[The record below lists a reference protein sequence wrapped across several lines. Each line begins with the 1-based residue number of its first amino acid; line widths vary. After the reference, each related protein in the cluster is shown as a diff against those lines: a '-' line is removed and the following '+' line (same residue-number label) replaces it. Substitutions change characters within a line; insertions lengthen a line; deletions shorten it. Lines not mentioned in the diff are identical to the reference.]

1 MEKYLYEEL
10 PEVLFQEE
18 MLLRSI
24 RQEFT
29 TIVHDMKS
37 AGHFDS
43 LETVE
48 GYGLSDAVKKLIT
61 EHALAVEATDADI
74 SGLKTAL
81 TLMPYHTGPLDTL
94 EDMIAIAIVC
104 VNTFS
109 FILKTFGA
117 RMVDVTT
124 SKIEVERAFSDE
136 DNS

>member
-1 MEKYLYEEL
+1 MKKHVYEAL

-18 MLLRSI
+18 QLLRSI

-81 TLMPYHTGPLDTL
+81 AHIPYHTGPLDTL
-94 EDMIAIAIVC
+94 ESVIAMATVC

-109 FILKTFGA
+109 FILKMFGA
-117 RMVDVTT
+117 HMVDVAA
-124 SKIEVERAFSDE
+124 SEIERSPLDE
-136 DNS
+136 A